1 MIEGNLSPPTYK
13 KWYPLESN
21 PDTINKYAESLGL
34 NLKEYCFQ
42 DVLCLEDWAL
52 EMIPKPIPSILFLYP
67 LSTDD
72 NNEIIGSKS
81 STSYPPHLFYM
92 KQLIENSCGTIALL
106 HSIINAQISGYDI
119 IDGNSYFQNFIN
131 SIDKLNPNE
140 IGEYLV
146 NDEVIDAFQQ
156 AASAQGQSA
165 QVSINED
172 VDTHFICFTLQGDFL
187 YELDG
192 RKSSKFI
199 QILISFIN
207 S

>member
-1 MIEGNLSPPTYK
+1 MIEGNSPSPPYK

-52 EMIPKPIPSILFLYP
+52 EMIPKPIASILFLYP
-67 LSTDD
+67 LSSDD
-72 NNEIIGSKS
+72 SKEIIGSKS
-81 STSYPPHLFYM
+81 SSSYPPFYM

-119 IDGNSYFQNFIN
+119 IEEKSYFQNFIN
-131 SIDKLNPNE
+131 NIDKLNPNE

-146 NDEVIDAFQQ
+146 NDEVIDTFQH

-172 VDTHFICFTLQGDFL
+172 VDTHFICFNCIGDSLF
-187 YELDG
+187 ELDG

-199 QILISFIN
+199 RIHIISLMIN